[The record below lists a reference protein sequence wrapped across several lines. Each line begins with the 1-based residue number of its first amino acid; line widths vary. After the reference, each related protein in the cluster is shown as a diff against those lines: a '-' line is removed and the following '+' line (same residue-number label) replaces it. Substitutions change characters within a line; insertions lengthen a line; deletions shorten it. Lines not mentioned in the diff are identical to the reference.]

1 MEVKKVSELRAEA
14 INLIENIPERY
25 LAEIVSYVKNF
36 LKKEDPFYSE
46 ENIAELS
53 RRVEDMNNGRKIVS
67 FSEEEWEKLINA
79 QDIS

>member
-1 MEVKKVSELRAEA
+1 MSELRAEA